1 MWSGIQTMNNDSFF
15 EETVIKLSGSTLEFI
30 LSELR
35 SVIDAYLRICWK
47 SRDTYGNSKRPRLYE
62 VLLKLWKAE
71 YSVRISYEQLV

>member
-1 MWSGIQTMNNDSFF
+1 MWSGIQTMDNDSFF

-35 SVIDAYLRICWK
+35 SVIDAYQRICWK
-47 SRDTYGNSKRPRLYE
+47 SRDIYGNSRRPRLYD